1 MALGLGLGLRLGLEL
16 KLGLGLGLGLGRG
29 PPSVSTATP
38 ALSAT
43 APWPATS
50 GSTVS
55 KPLTRSL
62 TESSVTGG
70 TLGGGVLGGGCGG
83 GGGGAGWMASR
94 SISAA
99 RYGIDSRLMYVVD
112 VSEKLVSMVISHP
125 ELASSVSSSVSWAS
139 VALSEAACALRLS
152 ISSEIDSRSDSA
164 E

>member
-62 TESSVTGG
+62 TDSSVTGG

-83 GGGGAGWMASR
+83 GGEGWMASR

>member
-1 MALGLGLGLRLGLEL
+1 MALGLGQGLRLELEL

-62 TESSVTGG
+62 TDSSVTGG

-83 GGGGAGWMASR
+83 GGGEGWMASR

-152 ISSEIDSRSDSA
+152 ISSEIDSRSDAA